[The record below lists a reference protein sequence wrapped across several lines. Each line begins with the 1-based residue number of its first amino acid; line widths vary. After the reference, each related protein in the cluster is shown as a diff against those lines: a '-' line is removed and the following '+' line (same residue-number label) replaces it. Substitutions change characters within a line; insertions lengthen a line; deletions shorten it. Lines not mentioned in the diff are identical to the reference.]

1 MLDIKTLILSNIL
14 VSAFFCIAF
23 FIYSLE
29 QKTYRGFRL
38 WNLSTLVMTLGFL
51 AVIFRGTVLV
61 GLSVFAVNSLF
72 TLVAVIRLDAI
83 KRFLLDKKLN
93 KVWYI
98 IPIFVALAG
107 IIFYFV
113 VNRIEIRTIIVSI
126 VLFLLSVSIS
136 WNLIRYSPSENRL
149 LYYSAGIFIALR
161 GITLLTRAVLWQAD
175 NQHNIF
181 DTSIWSSIQLEF
193 GLISEIGQNVIF
205 LMMNSKRAE
214 ANFSQS
220 ESKLNS
226 TVVELKKALSEVKKL
241 QGILPICSYCK
252 KIRDD
257 QGSWQGIEKYVRERS
272 DAEFS
277 HGICPECAKKYYPD
291 IVLYSENE

>member
-1 MLDIKTLILSNIL
+1 MIDIKTLIQFIML
-14 VSAFFCIAF
+14 VSTFFCIAF

-38 WNLSTLVMTLGFL
+38 WNFSILIMTLGFL
-51 AVIFRGTVLV
+51 AIILRGTIPV
-61 GLSVFAVNSLF
+61 GLSVFAVNGLF

-83 KRFLLDKKLN
+83 KRFLVDKSLN
-93 KVWYI
+93 KLVYT
-98 IPIFVALAG
+98 IPIFIALAG
-107 IIFYFV
+107 IIFYFAV
-113 VNRIEIRTIIVSI
+113 DLIEIRTFIVS
-126 VLFLLSVSIS
+126 VALFILSVLIS
-136 WNLIRYSPSENRL
+136 WDLVRYSPPENKL
-149 LYYSAGIFIALR
+149 LYYSAGIFIAVR
-161 GITLLTRAVLWQAD
+161 GLTVLARAILWQAD

-181 DTSIWSSIQLEF
+181 DNSIWSSIQLEF

-214 ANFSQS
+214 ANFNKA

-226 TVVELKKALSEVKKL
+226 TVIDLKKALSEVKKL
-241 QGILPICSYCK
+241 QGILPICSHCK

-257 QGSWQGIEKYVRERS
+257 QGSWQGIEKYVHERS
-272 DAEFS
+272 DVQFS

-291 IVLYSENE
+291 FDIYSESE